1 MTLAVKD
8 LGLCDYAETCR
19 AMRAFTEDRHART
32 PDQLW
37 LLEHPPVYT
46 LGLAASR
53 AHLLNTAAIP
63 VLQTDRGG
71 QVTYHGPG
79 QLIAY
84 LLIDLKRRPY
94 AVKKMVALMEQ
105 AVLDYLQSF
114 AILARRQPGAPG
126 VYVAGE
132 KIAALGVRVRKGAT
146 YHGLSLNV
154 AMDLN
159 PFSGINPCGYAGLG
173 CTQLVRFVD
182 GISLAEVKRQL
193 PAYLI
198 KHLDRPR
205 PLYAARGV
213 ETVSHV
219 SG

>member
-1 MTLAVKD
+1 MTIEVSD
-8 LGLCDYAETCR
+8 LGLCEYAETRR
-19 AMRAFTEDRHART
+19 AMRDFNENRHAAT

-53 AHLLNTAAIP
+53 EHLLNTAAIP
-63 VLQTDRGG
+63 VLKADRGG

-84 LLIDLKRRPY
+84 LLIDLRRRPY
-94 AVKKMVALMEQ
+94 AVKRMVALMEQ
-105 AVLDYLQSF
+105 AVIDYLQSL
-114 AILARRQPGAPG
+114 AIEARRRPGAPG

-132 KIAALGVRVRKGAT
+132 KIAALGIRVRKGST

-154 AMDLN
+154 DMDLA
-159 PFSGINPCGYAGLG
+159 PFDGINPCGYAGLR
-173 CTQLVRFVD
+173 CTQLARFVD
-182 GISLAEVKRQL
+182 AISLAQVKRQL

-198 KHLDRPR
+198 KHLDSPR
-205 PLYAARGV
+205 PLYAAGRG
-213 ETVSHV
+213 ETVSYV

>member
-1 MTLAVKD
+1 MTIEVKD
-8 LGLCDYAETCR
+8 LGLSDYAETHR
-19 AMRAFTEDRHART
+19 AMRAFTEDRHATT

-46 LGLAASR
+46 LGLAAGR
-53 AHLLNTAAIP
+53 EHLLNTAAIP
-63 VLQTDRGG
+63 VRQTDRGG

-79 QLIAY
+79 QLVAY

-114 AILARRQPGAPG
+114 AIEGQRQPGAPG

-154 AMDLN
+154 DMDLT

-173 CTQLVRFVD
+173 CTQLARFVD
-182 GISLAEVKRQL
+182 GISLTRVKRQL
-193 PAYLI
+193 PAYLV

-205 PLYAARGV
+205 PLYAARGAA
-213 ETVSHV
+213 TVSHV

>member
-1 MTLAVKD
+1 MTIAVKD
-8 LGLCDYAETCR
+8 LGLCDYAETRR
-19 AMRAFTEDRHART
+19 AMRAFTEDRHAAT

-53 AHLLNTAAIP
+53 EHLLNTAAIP

-105 AVLDYLQSF
+105 AVMDYLQSF
-114 AILARRQPGAPG
+114 AIEARRQPGAPG

-154 AMDLN
+154 AMDLT
-159 PFSGINPCGYAGLG
+159 PFSGINPCGYAGLR
-173 CTQLVRFVD
+173 CTQLARFVA
-182 GISLAEVKRQL
+182 GVSLSQVKRQL

-205 PLYAARGV
+205 PLYAARGS
-213 ETVSHV
+213 EAVSHV

>member
-1 MTLAVKD
+1 MTIEIRD
-8 LGLCDYAETCR
+8 LGLCEHAETCR
-19 AMRAFTEDRHART
+19 AMRDFNENRHAAT

-46 LGLAASR
+46 LGLAAGTE
-53 AHLLNTAAIP
+53 HLLNTSAIP
-63 VLQTDRGG
+63 VRKTDRGG

-84 LLIDLKRRPY
+84 LLIDLRRRPY

-105 AVLDYLQSF
+105 AVIDYLRSL
-114 AILARRQPGAPG
+114 AVEARRRPGAPG

-132 KIAALGVRVRKGAT
+132 KIAALGIRVRNGAT

-154 AMDLN
+154 DMDLA
-159 PFSGINPCGYAGLG
+159 PFGGINPCGYAGLG
-173 CTQLVRFVD
+173 CTQLARFVD
-182 GISLAEVKRQL
+182 GISLSRVKRQL

-198 KHLDRPR
+198 KHLDSPR
-205 PLYAARGV
+205 PLHAAGGG
-213 ETVSHV
+213 ETVSYV

>member
-1 MTLAVKD
+1 M
-8 LGLCDYAETCR
+8 
-19 AMRAFTEDRHART
+19 
-32 PDQLW
+32 
-37 LLEHPPVYT
+37 
-46 LGLAASR
+46 
-53 AHLLNTAAIP
+53 
-63 VLQTDRGG
+63 
-71 QVTYHGPG
+71 TYHGPG
-79 QLIAY
+79 QLVAY

-114 AILARRQPGAPG
+114 AIEARRQPGAPG

-154 AMDLN
+154 AMDLT

-173 CTQLVRFVD
+173 CTQLARFVA

-205 PLYAARGV
+205 PRYAARGA

>member
-1 MTLAVKD
+1 MTIEVKD
-8 LGLCDYAETCR
+8 LGLCDYAKTYQ
-19 AMRAFTEDRHART
+19 AMRAFNEKRHAGT

-46 LGLAASR
+46 LGLAAAR
-53 AHLLNTAAIP
+53 EHLLNTSDIP
-63 VLQTDRGG
+63 VLKTDRGG

-105 AVLDYLQSF
+105 AVIDYLQAF
-114 AILARRQPGAPG
+114 AIKARRRAGAPG
-126 VYVAGE
+126 VYVADE

-154 AMDLN
+154 DMDLA
-159 PFSGINPCGYAGLG
+159 PFSGINPCGYAGLR
-173 CTQLVRFVD
+173 CTQLARFA
-182 GISLAEVKRQL
+182 GAISVQEVKRQL
-193 PAYLI
+193 PACLI

-205 PLYAARGV
+205 RRYPV
-213 ETVSHV
+213 SESETVSYV